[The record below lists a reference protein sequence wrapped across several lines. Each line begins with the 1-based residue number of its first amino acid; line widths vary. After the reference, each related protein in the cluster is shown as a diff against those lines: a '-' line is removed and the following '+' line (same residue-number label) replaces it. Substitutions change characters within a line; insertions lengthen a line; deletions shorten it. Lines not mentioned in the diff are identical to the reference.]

1 MLLADWKIDNNWKQV
16 VQDKLSGKKT
26 LNCLPRIPNMI
37 LSGNEED
44 WKLEFE
50 PTTLDW
56 SWEKALFQID
66 KDTYGIAYSDNSSD
80 GQIKSLNII
89 TEDNTKPKFEYI
101 KLSED
106 NTHMIVQ
113 MNEQTF
119 KASTGIGE
127 VEKTDFVLSITGGT
141 ATLASKNPVSLTKEN
156 DRYLLTIGYN
166 GLKDGTETLKIE
178 PASNSIFDGKG
189 NVADVTQSNNTFK
202 LTENT
207 PPKFIASKISDDNAK
222 IEITFDEPVF
232 KQKGGSGNLEKE
244 DFFYIGKMQSYN
256 NDFTLYF
263 KTRSKAVLAR
273 GEEFN
278 YITDYPQDLY
288 IYNNHTKSD
297 ESLISYDWFPSKA
310 KQIIENYDF
319 PVFPEDFAYYLLN
332 DNNTLI
338 MVSAIKN
345 INANLVFDI
354 SKRNLKR
361 YDKKNRLEFIISSV
375 AKKCGYL
382 SLEEKYN
389 CNYYKP
395 LISNN
400 LIN

>member
-1 MLLADWKIDNNWKQV
+1 MRKLLFFLFIV
-16 VQDKLSGKKT
+16 
-26 LNCLPRIPNMI
+26 LNYQNSFAEPN
-37 LSGNEED
+37 
-44 WKLEFE
+44 
-50 PTTLDW
+50 
-56 SWEKALFQID
+56 
-66 KDTYGIAYSDNSSD
+66 
-80 GQIKSLNII
+80 
-89 TEDNTKPKFEYI
+89 
-101 KLSED
+101 
-106 NTHMIVQ
+106 
-113 MNEQTF
+113 
-119 KASTGIGE
+119 
-127 VEKTDFVLSITGGT
+127 
-141 ATLASKNPVSLTKEN
+141 
-156 DRYLLTIGYN
+156 
-166 GLKDGTETLKIE
+166 
-178 PASNSIFDGKG
+178 
-189 NVADVTQSNNTFK
+189 
-202 LTENT
+202 
-207 PPKFIASKISDDNAK
+207 
-222 IEITFDEPVF
+222 
-232 KQKGGSGNLEKE
+232 NLEKE
-244 DFFYIGKMQSYN
+244 DFFYIGTMKSYN

-273 GEEFN
+273 CDEFN

>member
-1 MLLADWKIDNNWKQV
+1 MRKLLIFV
-16 VQDKLSGKKT
+16 
-26 LNCLPRIPNMI
+26 
-37 LSGNEED
+37 
-44 WKLEFE
+44 F
-50 PTTLDW
+50 
-56 SWEKALFQID
+56 
-66 KDTYGIAYSDNSSD
+66 
-80 GQIKSLNII
+80 
-89 TEDNTKPKFEYI
+89 
-101 KLSED
+101 
-106 NTHMIVQ
+106 IV
-113 MNEQTF
+113 
-119 KASTGIGE
+119 
-127 VEKTDFVLSITGGT
+127 
-141 ATLASKNPVSLTKEN
+141 LASKNSFA
-156 DRYLLTIGYN
+156 
-166 GLKDGTETLKIE
+166 E
-178 PASNSIFDGKG
+178 PN
-189 NVADVTQSNNTFK
+189 
-202 LTENT
+202 
-207 PPKFIASKISDDNAK
+207 
-222 IEITFDEPVF
+222 
-232 KQKGGSGNLEKE
+232 NLETE
-244 DFFYIGKMQSYN
+244 DFFYIGTMQSYN

-263 KTRSKAVLAR
+263 KTRNKAVLAR

-288 IYNNHTKSD
+288 IYNHDTKSD
-297 ESLISYDWFPSKA
+297 ESLISYDWFPRRA
-310 KQIIENYDF
+310 KHIIENYDF

-361 YDKKNRLEFIISSV
+361 HDKKNKLEFIISSI

>member
-1 MLLADWKIDNNWKQV
+1 
-16 VQDKLSGKKT
+16 
-26 LNCLPRIPNMI
+26 
-37 LSGNEED
+37 
-44 WKLEFE
+44 
-50 PTTLDW
+50 
-56 SWEKALFQID
+56 
-66 KDTYGIAYSDNSSD
+66 
-80 GQIKSLNII
+80 
-89 TEDNTKPKFEYI
+89 
-101 KLSED
+101 
-106 NTHMIVQ
+106 
-113 MNEQTF
+113 
-119 KASTGIGE
+119 
-127 VEKTDFVLSITGGT
+127 
-141 ATLASKNPVSLTKEN
+141 
-156 DRYLLTIGYN
+156 
-166 GLKDGTETLKIE
+166 
-178 PASNSIFDGKG
+178 
-189 NVADVTQSNNTFK
+189 
-202 LTENT
+202 
-207 PPKFIASKISDDNAK
+207 
-222 IEITFDEPVF
+222 
-232 KQKGGSGNLEKE
+232 
-244 DFFYIGKMQSYN
+244 MQSYN

-263 KTRSKAVLAR
+263 KARNKAVLAR

-288 IYNNHTKSD
+288 IYNHDTKSD
-297 ESLISYDWFPSKA
+297 ESLISYDWFPSRA
-310 KQIIENYDF
+310 QHIIENYDF

-361 YDKKNRLEFIISSV
+361 YDKKNKLDFIISSI

>member
-1 MLLADWKIDNNWKQV
+1 MRKLLIFLFVIFTSQNSLAE
-16 VQDKLSGKKT
+16 
-26 LNCLPRIPNMI
+26 PN
-37 LSGNEED
+37 
-44 WKLEFE
+44 
-50 PTTLDW
+50 
-56 SWEKALFQID
+56 
-66 KDTYGIAYSDNSSD
+66 
-80 GQIKSLNII
+80 
-89 TEDNTKPKFEYI
+89 
-101 KLSED
+101 
-106 NTHMIVQ
+106 
-113 MNEQTF
+113 
-119 KASTGIGE
+119 
-127 VEKTDFVLSITGGT
+127 
-141 ATLASKNPVSLTKEN
+141 
-156 DRYLLTIGYN
+156 
-166 GLKDGTETLKIE
+166 
-178 PASNSIFDGKG
+178 
-189 NVADVTQSNNTFK
+189 
-202 LTENT
+202 
-207 PPKFIASKISDDNAK
+207 
-222 IEITFDEPVF
+222 
-232 KQKGGSGNLEKE
+232 NLEKE

-256 NDFTLYF
+256 NDFILYF

-278 YITDYPQDLY
+278 YFTDYPQDLY
-288 IYNNHTKSD
+288 IYNTHTKSD
-297 ESLISYDWFPSKA
+297 ESLISYDWFPSRA

-382 SLEEKYN
+382 SLDDKYN

>member
-1 MLLADWKIDNNWKQV
+1 MRKLLIFLFIILISQNSFAE
-16 VQDKLSGKKT
+16 
-26 LNCLPRIPNMI
+26 PN
-37 LSGNEED
+37 
-44 WKLEFE
+44 
-50 PTTLDW
+50 
-56 SWEKALFQID
+56 
-66 KDTYGIAYSDNSSD
+66 
-80 GQIKSLNII
+80 
-89 TEDNTKPKFEYI
+89 
-101 KLSED
+101 
-106 NTHMIVQ
+106 
-113 MNEQTF
+113 
-119 KASTGIGE
+119 
-127 VEKTDFVLSITGGT
+127 
-141 ATLASKNPVSLTKEN
+141 
-156 DRYLLTIGYN
+156 
-166 GLKDGTETLKIE
+166 
-178 PASNSIFDGKG
+178 
-189 NVADVTQSNNTFK
+189 
-202 LTENT
+202 
-207 PPKFIASKISDDNAK
+207 
-222 IEITFDEPVF
+222 
-232 KQKGGSGNLEKE
+232 NLEKE

-256 NDFTLYF
+256 NDFILYF

-278 YITDYPQDLY
+278 YFTDYPQDLY
-288 IYNNHTKSD
+288 IYNNNTKSD
-297 ESLISYDWFPSKA
+297 ESLISYDWFPSRA

-319 PVFPEDFAYYLLN
+319 PVFPEDFAYYLLK

-354 SKRNLKR
+354 SKRNLKK